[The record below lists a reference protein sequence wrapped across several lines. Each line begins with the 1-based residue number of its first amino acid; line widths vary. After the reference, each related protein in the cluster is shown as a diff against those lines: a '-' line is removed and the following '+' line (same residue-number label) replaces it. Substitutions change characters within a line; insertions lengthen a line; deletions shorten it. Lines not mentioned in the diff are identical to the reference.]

1 MQQIQAQAQAQAET
15 AEKVALA
22 ETQKQ
27 QILTEQ
33 KVQFEQAKTQM
44 DIERYQQE
52 AQIKAMLMEKQFGFD
67 LQLERA
73 REEVIEARV
82 NNTENRKDERVR
94 IEGTQ
99 RSQLINQK
107 ENDLLPTSFEKNPM
121 VEKTKEAEENQEGYY
136 GMDPF
141 SPI

>member
-15 AEKVALA
+15 AEKVAMA

-27 QILTEQ
+27 QILTQQ

-52 AQIKAMLMEKQFGFD
+52 AQVKMMMMEKQFGYD
-67 LQLERA
+67 LQLEKA
-73 REEVIEARV
+73 KEAVIEARV
-82 NNTENRKDERVR
+82 NNTEDRKDERIR

-99 RSQLINQK
+99 RSQLIDQRQN
-107 ENDLLPTSFEKNPM
+107 ELLPTSFETYPM
-121 VEKTKEAEENQEGYY
+121 MEQTQELEENPNMETGVN
-136 GMDPF
+136 PLN
-141 SPI
+141 PI

>member
-15 AEKVALA
+15 AEKTALA

-27 QILTEQ
+27 QIITEQ
-33 KVQFEQAKTQM
+33 KVQFEQAKVKL
-44 DIERYQQE
+44 DIERMQQE
-52 AQIKAMLMEKQFGFD
+52 AQVKAMLMEKQFQFD
-67 LQLERA
+67 LQLETA
-73 REEVIEARV
+73 KEKVIEARV
-82 NNTENRKDERVR
+82 NNTEDRKDERVR

-107 ENDLLPTSFEKNPM
+107 ENDLLPTSFESNPM
-121 VEKTKEAEENQEGYY
+121 EQKTKQAEEDQEGYY
-136 GMDPF
+136 GANPF